1 LGRISS
7 KVRRAMAL
15 RSSAM
20 TGSFLTVS
28 KSRRLRR
35 CRNR

>member
-7 KVRRAMAL
+7 KVRRAIAL

-20 TGSFLTVS
+20 TGSFLAVS
-28 KSRRLRR
+28 GSRRLPSARSS
-35 CRNR
+35 

>member
-7 KVRRAMAL
+7 KVRRATAF

-20 TGSFLTVS
+20 TGSFLAVS
-28 KSRRLRR
+28 RSRRLRLAGIS
-35 CRNR
+35 